1 MFEPK
6 IPFSGGPGKI
16 EPARVMQPAPEF
28 LRSSDDV
35 IDGIVTEDAE

>member
-16 EPARVMQPAPEF
+16 EPVRVMEPAPEVV
-28 LRSSDDV
+28 RSSDDV
-35 IDGIVTEDAE
+35 IEGIVTEDAE